1 MARRTI
7 IAAQAN
13 PERMLRW
20 GRSESMPTL
29 SIVIPAYNEEEFIT
43 TLLEQVVKVPT
54 EKLGY
59 TKEILV
65 VNDGS
70 KDGTEAAAKRFAV
83 SHPEVKVL
91 TQVPNQGKGKA
102 VRRGI
107 KESTGDLVLIQ
118 DADLEYD
125 PQDYMA
131 LLEALGTGTGGVS
144 VYGSRTLGQARLQ
157 KGPTLFWG
165 RHAEQELG
173 PWVAG
178 QLLTLWTLL
187 LYGTRIT
194 DTLTAYKL
202 YPAKAVQA
210 MEIKTSGFETDHEI
224 TAKLL
229 RGGVRIVEVPI
240 SYHPRS
246 VEEGKKIR
254 PIDGLIAVWTL
265 LKYRFTS

>member
-1 MARRTI
+1 
-7 IAAQAN
+7 
-13 PERMLRW
+13 
-20 GRSESMPTL
+20 MPKL
-29 SIVIPAYNEEEFIT
+29 SIVIPAYNEEAFIA
-43 TLLEQVVKVPT
+43 TLLKQVVAVPT
-54 EKLGY
+54 ERLGF

-70 KDGTEAAAKRFAV
+70 KDGTEGAARRFAE

-107 KESTGDLVLIQ
+107 QESTGDYVLIQ

-125 PQDYMA
+125 PQDYLG
-131 LLEALGTGTGGVS
+131 LLGALGSGGRVS
-144 VYGSRTLGQARLQ
+144 VYGSRTMGQARLQ
-157 KGPTLFWG
+157 KGFTLFWG
-165 RHAEQELG
+165 RHAEQQFG
-173 PWVAG
+173 PWLAG

-187 LYGTRIT
+187 LYGTQIT

-240 SYHPRS
+240 AYQPRS
-246 VEEGKKIR
+246 EEEGKKIK

-265 LKYRFTS
+265 LKYRFAS

>member
-1 MARRTI
+1 
-7 IAAQAN
+7 
-13 PERMLRW
+13 
-20 GRSESMPTL
+20 MPTL
-29 SIVIPAYNEEEFIT
+29 SIVIPAYNEEAFIA

-54 EKLGY
+54 EKLGFS
-59 TKEILV
+59 KEILV

-70 KDGTEAAAKRFAV
+70 KDGTEAAAKKFAE

-107 KESTGDLVLIQ
+107 RESTGDYVLIQ

-125 PQDYMA
+125 PQDYLA
-131 LLEALGTGTGGVS
+131 LLGALGTGGKVS
-144 VYGSRTLGQARLQ
+144 VYGSRTMGQARLQ
-157 KGPTLFWG
+157 KGFTLFWG
-165 RHAEQELG
+165 RHAEQEFG
-173 PWVAG
+173 PWLAG
-178 QLLTLWTLL
+178 QLLTIWALL

-210 MEIKTSGFETDHEI
+210 MDIKTSGFETDHEI

-240 SYHPRS
+240 AYHPRS
-246 VEEGKKIR
+246 VEEGKKIK

-265 LKYRFTS
+265 LKYRFAS